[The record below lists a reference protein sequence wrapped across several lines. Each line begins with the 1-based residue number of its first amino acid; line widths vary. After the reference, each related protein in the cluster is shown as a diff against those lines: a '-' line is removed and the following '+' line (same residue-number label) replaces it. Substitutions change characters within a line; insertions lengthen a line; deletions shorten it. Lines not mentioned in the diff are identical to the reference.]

1 MRVPAPAF
9 RVTPMSAAAG
19 SDAWTAASRAAA
31 NAGVSLRRMTTLDD
45 ADLVLRLIEHTWGGQ
60 ALPRETLRA
69 LEHADSGV
77 IGAEAD
83 DGSLVGFVLG
93 FLGTA
98 GGLHVHSHMLAVVP
112 DRRHGGVGFAL
123 KLAQRAAALDEGIDD
138 VRWTYDPLLAR
149 NAWFN
154 LMKLGAAA
162 TEFLPDFYGEMDDLL
177 NANDRSDR
185 FEVRWRLRDAGVTAR
200 AAGDPA
206 PLPGL
211 EDATAVLECAGA
223 DGDVRPSLTGAA
235 IGARATVAIPRDY
248 PELRARDA
256 ALAAE
261 WRSAAAEAFAKCFAA
276 GLSAVALTREA
287 VYLFADGQVT

>member
-31 NAGVSLRRMTTLDD
+31 NAGVSLRRLTTLDD

-154 LMKLGAAA
+154 LMKLGATA

-185 FEVRWRLRDAGVTAR
+185 FEVRWKLRDARVEAR
-200 AAGDPA
+200 AAGEAVAVPE
-206 PLPGL
+206 L
-211 EDATAVLECAGA
+211 EEATTVLERSGA
-223 DGDVRPSLTGAA
+223 DDARPALTGAA
-235 IGARATVAIPRDY
+235 IGGRATVAIPRDY
-248 PELRARDA
+248 AELRAGDA
-256 ALAAE
+256 GLAAE
-261 WRSAAAEAFAKCFAA
+261 WRSATAEAFEKCFAA
-276 GLSAVALTREA
+276 GLSAVALTRDA